1 MLCEVANS
9 CSFAVARRLE
19 IWDFYIR
26 GSNQRIS
33 VPPGA
38 LRPNLIADIY
48 AAALDE
54 AEWPR
59 FSTLVGKAA
68 GIEAVSVWLTEKSNI
83 IEASMAPMY
92 ASLLGPYREHFG
104 KLDPWAAGLGRHP
117 TEKVMLAYE
126 HIREDDLQKTEFYHD
141 FARPGGMFR
150 PIGVKMRLAPDVYAT
165 MGSDNPFAK
174 KLFGESDKS
183 RVQQVLPHVKRALQ
197 LRRRQHQSIPAA
209 STQASALNAF
219 AFGVIICDNACRAV
233 FVNGT
238 AEDYAHQKMGITLGT
253 SARAVSALLANET
266 RTLTRLIHDA
276 ATGGAGGL
284 LRVTGQDGTAV
295 LIVLVTPLPRPLDRH
310 YGPGHALV
318 SLRSMRD
325 RPAFAEASLGAL
337 FGLSPTQAAIALA
350 LHAGKSPEQIATERG
365 VQISTIRT
373 HLAEIFAR
381 TAAENQRDLVRLIG
395 LLPPI
400 R

>member
-1 MLCEVANS
+1 MGGQGTQL
-9 CSFAVARRLE
+9 RRE
-19 IWDFYIR
+19 R
-26 GSNQRIS
+26 GCGTFPAGTAKGRAIS
-33 VPPGA
+33 VSAGA
-38 LRPNLIADIY
+38 LRPDLIADIY

-54 AEWPR
+54 GEWPR

-68 GIEAVSVWLTEKSNI
+68 GIEAVSVWLTQNSTI
-83 IEASMAPMY
+83 IDTSMAPMY

-104 KLDPWAAGLGRHP
+104 KLDPWATGLTRHP

-165 MGSDNPFAK
+165 MGSENPFAR
-174 KLFGESDKS
+174 KLFTETDKR

-197 LRRRQHQSIPAA
+197 LRRRQQQTIPAA
-209 STQASALNAF
+209 GTHAAALNAF
-219 AFGVIICDNACRAV
+219 AFGIIICDSACRAV
-233 FVNGT
+233 FVNKT
-238 AEDYAHQKMGITLGT
+238 AEDYADQKMGIALGT
-253 SARAVSALLANET
+253 SARAVSVLLPGET

-276 ATGGAGGL
+276 AKGGEGGL
-284 LRVTGQDGTAV
+284 LRVSGQDGTAA
-295 LIVLVTPLPRPLDRH
+295 LIVLVTPLPRQLGQH
-310 YGPGHALV
+310 YGPGYALL
-318 SLRSMRD
+318 SLRSMHD
-325 RPAFAEASLGAL
+325 RPAFAETSLGAL

-350 LHAGKSPEQIATERG
+350 LHAGKSPEQIAIERG

-373 HLAEIFAR
+373 HLAQIFAR

-395 LLPPI
+395 LLPPV